1 MRQQALLEAKQL
13 LANAKMAVLSTHS
26 NTLPGFPFGSTVQF
40 FANTKGQVYLF
51 ISDIAQHAKNLTHD
65 NKLSLTVFE
74 QQDSEDPQMS
84 RLTLVAEATKFARD
98 DSEDLIDQFVEH
110 FPSSEQYKDLT
121 DFHIWELNMVRA
133 RFIAGFGKIFWL
145 EQDEWINGE

>member
-1 MRQQALLEAKQL
+1 MRQQALIEAKQL
-13 LANAKMAVLSTHS
+13 LANAKVAVLSTHS
-26 NTLPGFPFGSTVQF
+26 HTLPGFPFGSTVQF
-40 FANTKGQVYLF
+40 FANTQGQVYLF

-84 RLTLVAEATKFARD
+84 RLTLVAEATKFERD

-145 EQDEWINGE
+145 EMDEWITE

>member
-1 MRQQALLEAKQL
+1 MRQQALIEAKQL

-40 FANTKGQVYLF
+40 FANASGQVYLF
-51 ISDIAQHAKNLTHD
+51 ISDIAQHAKNLSHD

-74 QQDSEDPQMS
+74 QQDSDDPQIS

-98 DSEDLIDQFVEH
+98 DSEHLIAQFVEH
-110 FPSSEQYKDLT
+110 FPSAEQYKDLS

-145 EQDEWINGE
+145 ERDEWITE